1 MVGDRR
7 AATGSRPRN
16 PATGRRVSYPPTYK
30 LFSWSGVERNAWQ
43 DPDVLAPI
51 EGKGVPVS
59 AEKNGH
65 VSVEVQVLPS
75 MAPDS
80 PTQ

>member
-1 MVGDRR
+1 M
-7 AATGSRPRN
+7 
-16 PATGRRVSYPPTYK
+16 
-30 LFSWSGVERNAWQ
+30 ERNAWQ

-59 AEKNGH
+59 AEENGH
-65 VSVEVQVLPS
+65 VSVEVQVLPG